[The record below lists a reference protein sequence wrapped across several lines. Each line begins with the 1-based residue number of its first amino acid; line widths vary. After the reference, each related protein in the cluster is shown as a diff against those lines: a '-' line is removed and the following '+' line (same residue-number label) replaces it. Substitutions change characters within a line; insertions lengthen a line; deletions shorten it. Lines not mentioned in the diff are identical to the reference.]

1 MQTHDLIGLSKS
13 AIMRHFE
20 GAVEF
25 LHWLYLSDISR
36 DQAFSSPQYIGL
48 LDKLYKLADYY
59 TEKAQEMRNICLE
72 SPRVEINSLNEDS
85 VEQITE
91 DNPR

>member
-25 LHWLYLSDISR
+25 LHWLYL
-36 DQAFSSPQYIGL
+36 PTLGL
-48 LDKLYKLADYY
+48 ILSFDK
-59 TEKAQEMRNICLE
+59 QICFQ
-72 SPRVEINSLNEDS
+72 V
-85 VEQITE
+85 
-91 DNPR
+91 NPLPNH